1 MMKDVSA
8 DILTEKTHLLIQPRT
23 TVGLS
28 QWLLCNYA
36 QAYRS
41 GRVFAVVTRANS
53 VLTLAAARFI
63 TSTGSCWIVDHPDGA
78 FDGFSGLRA
87 SWDGVSFKLGGGIHP
102 AYFEVAVGDERA
114 LSINA
119 EILHGYHDN
128 PQLGPFSLQIL
139 AAAGC
144 APPVR
149 FGAIEPLYEVFSPT
163 IVTEH
168 ARSFSPEEAIA
179 IVSGG
184 DGDGLIISI
193 PEAIG
198 VTERLEFSGPCPR
211 DLTQAS
217 IDHFLYHALSTGAT
231 YALLG
236 YRQGPQGRMV
246 TPRYRHEVMPLALA
260 VPETAMLHTTLE
272 NILSEVRRLGADEAS
287 IIDSRPRGIGIRFF
301 HENTTISDLTS
312 RYHSVLRAILPPKE
326 IQDIKPWYQRDDD

>member
-1 MMKDVSA
+1 M
-8 DILTEKTHLLIQPRT
+8 
-23 TVGLS
+23 
-28 QWLLCNYA
+28 
-36 QAYRS
+36 
-41 GRVFAVVTRANS
+41 
-53 VLTLAAARFI
+53 
-63 TSTGSCWIVDHPDGA
+63 
-78 FDGFSGLRA
+78 
-87 SWDGVSFKLGGGIHP
+87 
-102 AYFEVAVGDERA
+102 
-114 LSINA
+114 
-119 EILHGYHDN
+119 
-128 PQLGPFSLQIL
+128 
-139 AAAGC
+139 
-144 APPVR
+144 
-149 FGAIEPLYEVFSPT
+149 
-163 IVTEH
+163 
-168 ARSFSPEEAIA
+168 
-179 IVSGG
+179 
-184 DGDGLIISI
+184 IISI

-217 IDHFLYHALSTGAT
+217 IDHFLYHALSAGAT